1 MNMELA
7 DYDGLVTEAEV
18 AEWRHEST
26 RCQGRQSD
34 TRNPARCNDWWP
46 TTGRTRAPRRWWE
59 GHRSV
64 NEWTLYPL
72 V

>member
-46 TTGRTRAPRRWWE
+46 TTG
-59 GHRSV
+59 HRSV